1 MRRYLQEAD
10 SGLEAQIRK
19 IFQDTLDKLKI
30 ELTRRELKAI
40 VGLTEPE
47 KEHEVNISI
56 DSEGMLRYNDSDINT
71 AFNKAV
77 EEYCDKFPFDAKI
90 TLKIM
95 DFPYFNGFSE
105 KLKKMNI
112 KNIGIYGSEALDNV
126 DVDKYFPKLKTIQ
139 IVHPAS
145 NVKIIPSDKLK
156 EIYAI
161 SSYPTL
167 IEIAKEKQN
176 NVEILNCSVQNFIH
190 LVPYLPNLKSIDISF
205 LEEEVGTFDMEFA
218 LEIQYKLKFAKK
230 ISHLSI
236 DDIKNLNDDDI
247 QYLNNAII
255 SDEANIDLF
264 DNNNYD
270 KDFYEKIRIL
280 EENDSFASFAQAY
293 TENKITDYNRDSFT
307 DNVCIELGYFM
318 EYVKDDNKIESLY
331 LSDGFTRS
339 IPNQFCSKFKH
350 LKKLD
355 FSGNK
360 LSEINDDFKLPN
372 LEKLDLSDNIEL
384 KSLPENLFKNCPKL
398 KAIDI
403 RGCSFG
409 LENINRIESLIAEIN
424 QERAPEDEI
433 ILTYSQNIR
442 SFIEECGI
450 DNDKFESYNKNI
462 KTFIKKALNTEALVK
477 NKKWVVNLIKN
488 ILTEYDKNNQSFCN
502 KIDQIAEEQSRTCA
516 DRIMVGLLE
525 MENAIKYNK
534 KDSDLSP
541 IALFNKYRNIS
552 IQKYAYDFVITW
564 SEGKPNIDQIEDF
577 LAVLNSL
584 PKPLKNDMITDMRYS
599 GSSQLI
605 KSKNKEL
612 LNNFINKLEENLP
625 ILVFNKI
632 THDPNDPSD
641 ENKTDELSQEY
652 RGTIRNIKDRFD
664 DKMPD
669 FENYKK
675 EQLYVDDCNR
685 IAFDR
690 NMAISLYLAIEYI
703 ASQTTEKLKLYN
715 IKKDLFGKIGINNED
730 FPSCLTAEQNNNNF
744 RTLKRPLPDHND
756 NVEEHIKKHKSDNEE
771 LLSALKNDGTKPTT
785 SAVARN
791 NDDECVIP
799 KEPKIKNNKPDYID
813 NIFSL
818 NNPSFQKIID
828 NLIELYNNKKS
839 NRRNGNQIS

>member
-1 MRRYLQEAD
+1 M
-10 SGLEAQIRK
+10 S
-19 IFQDTLDKLKI
+19 
-30 ELTRRELKAI
+30 
-40 VGLTEPE
+40 
-47 KEHEVNISI
+47 
-56 DSEGMLRYNDSDINT
+56 
-71 AFNKAV
+71 
-77 EEYCDKFPFDAKI
+77 
-90 TLKIM
+90 
-95 DFPYFNGFSE
+95 
-105 KLKKMNI
+105 
-112 KNIGIYGSEALDNV
+112 
-126 DVDKYFPKLKTIQ
+126 
-139 IVHPAS
+139 
-145 NVKIIPSDKLK
+145 
-156 EIYAI
+156 
-161 SSYPTL
+161 
-167 IEIAKEKQN
+167 
-176 NVEILNCSVQNFIH
+176 CSVQNFIY

-205 LEEEVGTFDMEFA
+205 LEEEVDTYDMEFA
-218 LEIQYKLKFAKK
+218 LELQYKLKFAKK

-236 DDIKNLNDDDI
+236 DDIKNINDDYI
-247 QYLNNAII
+247 QDLNNAII
-255 SDEANIDLF
+255 SDETNIDLF
-264 DNNNYD
+264 DNNKYD

-280 EENDSFASFAQAY
+280 EENDSFASFAQTY
-293 TENKITDYNRDSFT
+293 TENKVTP
-307 DNVCIELGYFM
+307 DNIDFFGENLWLDLGYLAG
-318 EYVKDDNKIESLY
+318 YVKDDNKIESL
-331 LSDGFTRS
+331 SFMDGFAGY
-339 IPNQFCSKFKH
+339 IPGQFCTKFKY
-350 LKKLD
+350 LKELD

-372 LEKLDLSDNIEL
+372 LEKLNLSDNIEL

-398 KAIDI
+398 KEIDI

-409 LENINRIESLIAEIN
+409 LENINRIKSLIAEIN
-424 QERAPEDEI
+424 QERGPEDEI
-433 ILTYSQNIR
+433 ILTYSQNVT

-450 DNDKFESYNKNI
+450 DSDKFELYNENI
-462 KTFIKKALNTEALVK
+462 KIFIKKALNTEALVS
-477 NKKWVVNLIKN
+477 NKEWVINLIKN
-488 ILTEYDKNNQSFCN
+488 ILTEYDKNNKSFCN

-525 MENAIKYNK
+525 MENAIRCNK
-534 KDSDLSP
+534 KDSNLSP

-552 IQKYAYDFVITW
+552 IQKYAYDFVTTW
-564 SEGKPNIDQIEDF
+564 SEGKPNIDQIEEF
-577 LAVLNSL
+577 LAVLGSL

-612 LNNFINKLEENLP
+612 LDNFINKLEENLP

-652 RGTIRNIKDRFD
+652 RGAIRNIKDRFD

-715 IKKDLFGKIGINNED
+715 IKKDLFEKIGINNED

-744 RTLKRPLPDHND
+744 RTLKRPLSDDND
-756 NVEEHIKKHKSDNEE
+756 NVEKYIKKHKSDNEE

-785 SAVARN
+785 SAAARN

-813 NIFSL
+813 NIFSV
-818 NNPSFQKIID
+818 NY
-828 NLIELYNNKKS
+828 LI
-839 NRRNGNQIS
+839 